1 MKPFRSAALAL
12 LLGLPFATPAL
23 AGSSATFV
31 NRGGDEVGTATL
43 TDTGKG
49 VLIETSVKG
58 LPPAQWIAFH
68 IHEGTACDAKAEFK
82 SAGGHYNPTN
92 AEHGYLSEKG
102 PHAGDL
108 PNLYTGTDGSLHAE
122 SFAPMVSLEGENAIK
137 GKALVIHAGK
147 DDYTSQPAGDAGSRI
162 ACAVIK

>member
-1 MKPFRSAALAL
+1 MSKIIPAAALAL
-12 LLGLPFATPAL
+12 LLATPAF

-31 NRGGDEVGTATL
+31 NRGGDEIGTATL

-58 LPPAQWIAFH
+58 LPPAQWIALH
-68 IHEGTACDAKAEFK
+68 IHEGTECDAKGEFK
-82 SAGGHYNPTN
+82 SAGGHFNPTG
-92 AEHGYLSEKG
+92 AQHGYLDAKG

-108 PNLYTGTDGSLHAE
+108 PNLYTGTDGSLHGE
-122 SFAPMVSLEGENAIK
+122 SFAPLVSLEGENAIE

-147 DDYTSQPAGDAGSRI
+147 DDYTSQPAGNAGNRI